1 MPERR
6 EAPRLSSPQSPIAM
20 MHHSLPDEVTGSRQI
35 SRRGWNWWILRRIT
49 WLLFLVFRGRKH
61 GRLVLDRLRGVPLV
75 VFPGVFHPGL
85 FFSTPLLLDAL
96 DQLELKMGSHVLD
109 LGTGT
114 GVCAIFAAKKGA
126 QVTATDIS
134 PIAVRCARVNVVINC
149 LDDQVRVLEG
159 DLFRPVRKKRFD
171 LIIFNPPYYEGK
183 PRTWYEYAWQ
193 GQKVLDR
200 FAEGL
205 GVHLAEGGR
214 ALISVST
221 ELDIAAVKE
230 QLRENG
236 FELRERRRRRLP
248 GETMFVYECI
258 PSSASVPVRS
268 EGLGTTMQRTW
279 LPAQDLPQ

>member
-1 MPERR
+1 MTR
-6 EAPRLSSPQSPIAM
+6 A
-20 MHHSLPDEVTGSRQI
+20 SLPDEVTGSRQI
-35 SRRGWNWWILRRIT
+35 SRRGWNWWVLRRIT

-75 VFPGVFHPGL
+75 VLPGVFHPGL

-96 DQLELKMGSHVLD
+96 DQLELKTGSHVLD

-114 GVCAIFAAKKGA
+114 GICAIFAAKKGA

-134 PIAVRCARVNVVINC
+134 PIAVRCARVNVAINC

-159 DLFRPVRKKRFD
+159 DLFRPIPKKRFN
-171 LIIFNPPYYEGK
+171 LVIFNPPYYEGK
-183 PRTWYEYAWQ
+183 PRTWYEYAWR

-205 GVHLAEGGR
+205 GAHLAEGGW

-230 QLRENG
+230 QLRKNG

-248 GETMFVYECI
+248 GETMFVYECLL
-258 PSSASVPVRS
+258 SSSSGPLRS
-268 EGLGTTMQRTW
+268 EPPAATRQGT
-279 LPAQDLPQ
+279 

>member
-1 MPERR
+1 MSHMPERR
-6 EAPRLSSPQSPIAM
+6 EMSRLSSVQPPKTM
-20 MHHSLPDEVTGSRQI
+20 TRVSLPDEVTGSRRI
-35 SRRGWNWWILRRIT
+35 SGRGWNWWILRRIT
-49 WLLFLVFRGRKH
+49 WLLFLVLRGRKH

-96 DQLELKMGSHVLD
+96 NQLELKTGSRVLD

-134 PIAVRCARVNVVINC
+134 PIAVRCARVNVAINC

-171 LIIFNPPYYEGK
+171 LVIFNPPYYEGR
-183 PRTWYEYAWQ
+183 PRTWYEYAWR

-205 GVHLAEGGR
+205 GIHLAEGGK
-214 ALISVST
+214 ALVSVST

-230 QLRENG
+230 QLRKNG
-236 FELRERRRRRLP
+236 FELRERRRRRLL
-248 GETMFVYECI
+248 GETMFVYECFL
-258 PSSASVPVRS
+258 SSSSGPLRS
-268 EGLGTTMQRTW
+268 EPPAATRQGT
-279 LPAQDLPQ
+279 